1 MQALC
6 YFNSVRW
13 VHDYQ
18 EACVDKLERFIRG
31 NAFLKT
37 TNYGNIVS
45 NGTRSPNVMNI
56 LYSSQTSSR
65 SRTDSGR
72 SSPSRLTP
80 LKINRQRNDSYDYQ
94 SINDYIYL
102 YTQSLTQSYAS
113 LILCLQFILTA
124 TLLLCIYARM
134 LTHISQLHN
143 KWNTNHYN
151 YKTLLL

>member
-1 MQALC
+1 MTVMILLSVHKKLHRKVKAALQTKDCNIIPVVDADFQFPDPEELPEDMRALC

-31 NAFLKT
+31 DAFLKT

-56 LYSSQTSSR
+56 PYSTQTSSR

-80 LKINRQRNDSYDYQ
+80 LKINRQRNDSYD
-94 SINDYIYL
+94 S
-102 YTQSLTQSYAS
+102 A
-113 LILCLQFILTA
+113 
-124 TLLLCIYARM
+124 
-134 LTHISQLHN
+134 ISP
-143 KWNTNHYN
+143 
-151 YKTLLL
+151 